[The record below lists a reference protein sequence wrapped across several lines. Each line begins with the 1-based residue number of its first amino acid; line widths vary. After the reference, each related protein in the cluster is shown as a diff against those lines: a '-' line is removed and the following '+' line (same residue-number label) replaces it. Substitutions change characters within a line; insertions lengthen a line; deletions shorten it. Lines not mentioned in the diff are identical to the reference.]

1 MVLQAV
7 PWLSSLC
14 SNVPQRN
21 VLGKGSSFDKTET
34 KHMTQEDQHR
44 SSQKFWHQYRE
55 GNSWLQFNHPPA
67 SLSCSSWI
75 WDSLHIAY
83 VPTVHKHELAFQV
96 ARQDTKQSL
105 KTHCLSVHCE
115 STIFM
120 IALPAFWPPSISH
133 TAACCLNNI
142 FRAAYLELQTGSLP
156 VSVLDLLS
164 NSVILEDLT

>member
-1 MVLQAV
+1 MSHEGMSWGKEAALTRLRQNIWPRKINTGVARSFGTSTGRAIAGYNSTIHLLPCLA
-7 PWLSSLC
+7 P
-14 SNVPQRN
+14 
-21 VLGKGSSFDKTET
+21 LGYGTAFT
-34 KHMTQEDQHR
+34 
-44 SSQKFWHQYRE
+44 
-55 GNSWLQFNHPPA
+55 L
-67 SLSCSSWI
+67 
-75 WDSLHIAY
+75 
-83 VPTVHKHELAFQV
+83 PTVHKHELAFQV

-164 NSVILEDLT
+164 NPVMLEDLT